1 MSPKS
6 PVSFVPALL
15 VLFLASITSAY
26 PATTTIDPPPEA
38 VAERPIQLAQY
49 GDVQVFYD
57 ADGNRVILDAFTGEV
72 IAIERRRPMPRY
84 EARPLPRLR
93 DSGVLTARPGDGD
106 PAALERY
113 RRYREYQ
120 LGLREAP
127 GADDDWYERDDYGYR
142 RQDPYGDRYQPFPE
156 QPPADVARRAP
167 PERDP
172 AIRRQPLPENPVTG
186 STPPRGEPVAP
197 REPVRQGASEE
208 VANLQV
214 LLDRLG
220 VSPGVIDGR
229 IGSNVNKALDAY
241 AEMTG
246 KRLDLFDAA
255 LVERMLQETG
265 GPAFTTYTITPEDAA
280 AHFVA
285 SVPEDYGEKAR
296 LERLSYTSVSEM
308 LAERFHMDENYL
320 KALNPGADFNRPG
333 TRLRVADPGPPKTG
347 EVARIVADKGREQ
360 VRAYDAGGNLL
371 VAYPAT
377 IGSAA
382 TPSPS
387 GTVKIERIAF
397 NPEYTYNPRI
407 NFKQGNNDRVLTIPP
422 GPNGPVG
429 TVWIALSK
437 PTYGIHGTPEPS
449 RIGKTNSNGC
459 IRLTNWDAE
468 ELAKM
473 VKPGVWVQFID

>member
-6 PVSFVPALL
+6 PVSFLSALL
-15 VLFLASITSAY
+15 VLFFASGAFAAPSSM
-26 PATTTIDPPPEA
+26 DPPPRDLG
-38 VAERPIQLAQY
+38 VERPILLAQN
-49 GDVQVFYD
+49 GDVDIFYD

-72 IAIERRRPMPRY
+72 IAIERRRPLRRD

-93 DSGVLTARPGDGD
+93 DSGVLTARPGEAD
-106 PAALERY
+106 PAAVERY
-113 RRYREYQ
+113 RRYRESQ
-120 LGLREAP
+120 LGLREPP
-127 GADDDWYERDDYGYR
+127 GVGGLYERDGYGYR
-142 RQDPYGDRYQPFPE
+142 RDAYGDRYEPFPE
-156 QPPADVARRAP
+156 EPPADIVRRPLPGERGAP
-167 PERDP
+167 E
-172 AIRRQPLPENPVTG
+172 RQPLPDNPVTG
-186 STPPRGEPVAP
+186 STPPPDQRVAP
-197 REPVRQGASEE
+197 PAPARQGASQE
-208 VANLQV
+208 VAHLQV

-229 IGSNVNKALDAY
+229 IGGNVNKALDAY

-246 KRLDLFDAA
+246 KRLDLYDSA

-285 SVPEDYGEKAR
+285 SVPEDYGEKAK
-296 LERLSYTSVSEM
+296 LERLSYTSVAEK
-308 LAERFHMDENYL
+308 LAERFHMDEAYL
-320 KALNPGADFNRPG
+320 KALNPGVDFSRPG
-333 TRLRVADPGPPKTG
+333 TQLTVADPGKPKTG

-360 VRAYDAGGNLL
+360 VRAYDAEGKLL

-387 GTVKIERIAF
+387 GTVKIERIAL
-397 NPEYTYNPRI
+397 NPEYTYNPKI
-407 NFKQGNNDRVLTIPP
+407 NFQQGNNDRVLRIPP

-468 ELAKM
+468 ELAGM